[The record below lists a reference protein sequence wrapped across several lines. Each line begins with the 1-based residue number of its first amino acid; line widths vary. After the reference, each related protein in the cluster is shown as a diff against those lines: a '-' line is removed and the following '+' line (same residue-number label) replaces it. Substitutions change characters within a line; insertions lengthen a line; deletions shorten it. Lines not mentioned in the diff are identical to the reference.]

1 MMNRIEGTYTGAAGR
16 ESTFD
21 VTWNADFHSAPLLLF
36 IHGFKGY
43 KDWGPFNSMAERFA
57 ASGFVVA
64 KINLSHNGTTLA
76 ERIDFPDLE
85 AFGRNTFSKEV
96 QDVQTLTDALIT
108 EGEWLKNM
116 DKTRCYL
123 LGHSRGGAIAF
134 AVASKSNVFTKVAT
148 WASVADLEKR
158 FTPQQLSFWRKEG
171 VLYIPNARTGQQMP
185 MNLDLLEDYEVNRN
199 SLNIEINVKKL
210 KAAGKSQLIIHGTN
224 DETVPVDEAKD
235 LQSWNSDSKL
245 VFIEN
250 ANHTFGGTQPWHN
263 ANLPQD
269 MAQAV
274 ELTVDFFK
282 A

>member
-1 MMNRIEGTYTGAAGR
+1 MKRLEGTYTGANGR

-21 VTWNADFHSAPLLLF
+21 VTWNPAFQNAPLLLF

-43 KDWGPFNSMAERFA
+43 KDWGPFNLMAKQFA

-64 KINLSHNGTTLA
+64 KINLSHNGTTPT

-96 QDVQTLTDALIT
+96 QDVHELTNVLLT
-108 EGEWLKNM
+108 EGEWLNSM
-116 DKTRCYL
+116 DKSKCFL

-134 AVASKSNVFTKVAT
+134 AVASKNDIFSKVAT

-158 FTPQQLSFWRKEG
+158 FTPQQLAYWRKEG

-185 MNLDLLEDYEVNRN
+185 LYLDLLDDYEANRDV
-199 SLNIEINVKKL
+199 LNIAANVKKL
-210 KAAGKSQLIIHGTN
+210 KDAGKPQLIIHGTN
-224 DETVPVDEAKD
+224 DETVPIEEAKD
-235 LQSWNSDSKL
+235 LKSRNPDAEL
-245 VFIEN
+245 TFIEN
-250 ANHTFGGTQPWHN
+250 ANHTFGGMQPWKD
-263 ANLPQD
+263 AGLPRD
-269 MAQAV
+269 MQQAV
-274 ELTVDFFK
+274 ELTVNFFK